1 MNFKLEAR
9 GSLIVGREFIEYCNA
24 TILEEILEADK
35 ENGWLWPS
43 EVDKHKDLIT
53 FYDRDG
59 FKITKYNFGK
69 NWECGRTHSSKSI
82 STLSSR
88 TKATVFNARNA
99 ELKKANPDCFGL
111 KDIDMVNGGFTVIYQ
126 LAMKFGM
133 KPEEV
138 KNIKL
143 YLDHRDAQLELIMGT
158 FSVDKCLAK
167 NLFIILSFGGN
178 MNTWIKKHNIVDCKK
193 ADGFYKKLD
202 IIDGITKECITI
214 GKQYVF
220 EYPEVIAKFAKN
232 KPDNIYQDY
241 DGNKYGTAMACIYHE
256 QENRC
261 LDILMLECGMP
272 KEAYLQHD
280 GATINFDE
288 VYEKTGLTMEEI
300 LPVVH
305 SEIERQLGLIV
316 KYEHKS
322 FDANPMPRKQVVRD
336 IDNYLRFE
344 RDIFNGLNTFEEK
357 KRYFEI
363 FFCKIK
369 IPEVRFIYQKFDK
382 TSSANTMTTYTEDGL
397 KQWGRNLFYD
407 EVVLK
412 GGKNSKVEVIEK
424 TPFVPEWMRKE
435 TMREYDQLT
444 FMPTNKIMEGL
455 GYWDGVDREHFNS
468 FRGYSPKCLP
478 PTKKRL
484 TQNSKDKLLKPWL
497 DVVFELCGG
506 EQEYCD
512 KYLNFLAHMI
522 QKPSEKPPVAFI
534 IKSVQGVGKNK
545 TLEPIAKMLND
556 YFITSSDIGDFVG
569 DHANGFV
576 QKLLVNMNECQMTKN
591 SFEQTGRIK
600 SFITENTISLN
611 EKHEKRIVIPNFAR
625 LIAFTNDRVGLPIDF
640 KTGNRRF
647 EVFQATD
654 KYADMPEKFWEQRIN
669 QWNSPEFIPVLYEFL
684 NNRDISN
691 IKWRPSITKG
701 YIEMCSQFT
710 PIEVLFLEDF
720 MTKGYI
726 DTTIQSKLLYQ
737 YFVGFAERAGYKKD
751 LIVTNHKLTNLL
763 TDLNIGIE
771 KQKVSGES
779 VIYLGDLKDIRKK
792 LIAKKLIEPD
802 EGEEAMKVVEKEFEL
817 LDDELNYEDDESETI
832 DDNIMIEDNT
842 STTSETSTIET
853 IETIETITYNQLGDN
868 ITSHTNNNILQQL
881 FM

>member
-9 GSLIVGREFIEYCNA
+9 ESLIVGREFIEYCDT

-53 FYDRDG
+53 FYDKDG

-69 NWECGRTHSSKSI
+69 NWDCGRTHPYRSI
-82 STLSSR
+82 GTCSSR
-88 TKATVFNARNA
+88 TKSNIFTARN
-99 ELKKANPDCFGL
+99 EHLKKTNPNFRFGL
-111 KDIDMVNGGFTVIYQ
+111 MDMDLVNGGFTIIFQ
-126 LAMKFGM
+126 IGLKL
-133 KPEEV
+133 KIDPEEL
-138 KNIKL
+138 KYIKL
-143 YLDHRDAQLELIMGT
+143 YIDKREEQLQLVMGT
-158 FSVDKCLAK
+158 FTVERCIAK
-167 NLFIILSFGGN
+167 NLFIILSFGGSVS
-178 MNTWIKKHNIVDCKK
+178 TWINEHKIVDCKNAEGK
-193 ADGFYKKLD
+193 TKSLP
-202 IIDGITKECITI
+202 ILDGIIKECIKI
-214 GKQYVF
+214 GKEYLLQYD
-220 EYPEVIAKFAKN
+220 EAKAKIKKN
-232 KPDNIYQDY
+232 KADNEYQTY
-241 DGNKYGTAMACIYHE
+241 DGNIYGTAMSIFY
-256 QENRC
+256 QDTENKC
-261 LDILMLECGMP
+261 LDTLLLESGMP
-272 KEAYLQHD
+272 KEATLQHD

-288 VYEKTGLTMEEI
+288 AYEKTGLTPTEI
-300 LPVVH
+300 LEMTH
-305 SEIERQLGLIV
+305 ISIERELGLIV
-316 KYEHKS
+316 KYEHKP
-322 FDANPMPRKQVVRD
+322 FDANPMPRKPVVRD

-382 TSSANTMTTYTEDGL
+382 TSSANTMTTYTEEGL

-455 GYWDGVDREHFNS
+455 GYWDGIDKEHFNS

-484 TQNSKDKLLKPWL
+484 TKNAKDKLLKPWL
-497 DVVFELCGG
+497 EVVFELCGG

-647 EVFQATD
+647 EVFQATE

-669 QWNSPEFIPVLYEFL
+669 QWNSAEFVPVLYEFL

-710 PIEVLFLEDF
+710 SIEVLFLEDF
-720 MTKGYI
+720 MTKGYT
-726 DTTIQSKLLYQ
+726 DSKIPSATLYN
-737 YFVGFAERAGYKKD
+737 YFVAFAERAGYKKD
-751 LIVTNHKLTNLL
+751 LILTNHKLTNLL

-771 KQKVSGES
+771 KQKINGEA
-779 VIYLGDLKDIRKK
+779 VIYLGDLADIRKK

-802 EGEEAMKVVEKEFEL
+802 EGEAIMQVAEKEFEL
-817 LDDELNYEDDESETI
+817 LDDELEYEDDEDEKPI
-832 DDNIMIEDNT
+832 VEEVEG
-842 STTSETSTIET
+842 STTSEDDNETNDDDNEDENEDNEHET
-853 IETIETITYNQLGDN
+853 IITDDELLELLD
-868 ITSHTNNNILQQL
+868 
-881 FM
+881 M

>member
-1 MNFKLEAR
+1 MNFKLESR
-9 GSLIVGREFIEYCNA
+9 ESLIVGREFIEYCDA
-24 TILEEILEADK
+24 IILEEILEADK
-35 ENGWLWPS
+35 DNGWLWPS

-53 FYDRDG
+53 FFDREG
-59 FKITKYNFGK
+59 VKIQKYKFGK
-69 NWECGRTHSSKSI
+69 NWACGRTHAAKSI
-82 STLSSR
+82 SNLSSR
-88 TKATVFNARNA
+88 TKATLFNYRN
-99 ELKKANPDCFGL
+99 EQLKKANPDCFGL
-111 KDIDMVNGGFTVIYQ
+111 KDIDMVNGGFSIIHQ
-126 LAMKFGM
+126 LATIKFGM
-133 KPEEV
+133 KPEDV

-143 YLDHRDAQLELIMGT
+143 YLDNREAQLELVMGT
-158 FSVDKCLAK
+158 FSVDRYLAK
-167 NLFIILSFGGN
+167 ALFIILSFGGTI
-178 MNTWIKKHNIVDCKK
+178 NTWIKTHCIVDCKNQL
-193 ADGFYKKLD
+193 GFYKKLS
-202 IIDGITKECITI
+202 IIDGITAECIAI
-214 GKQYVF
+214 GKEYLYQ
-220 EYPEVIAKFAKN
+220 YPEVREKFTKN

-241 DGNKYGTAMACIYHE
+241 DGNICGTSLACLYHE

-261 LDILMLECGMP
+261 LDILLLECHMP

-288 VYEKTGLTMEEI
+288 VYELTGLTMEQI

-305 SEIERQLGLIV
+305 SEIERQLGIKV
-316 KYEHKS
+316 KYEVKS
-322 FDANPMPRKQVVRD
+322 FDSNPMPRKPVVRD

-357 KRYFEI
+357 KKYFEI

-382 TSSANTMTTYTEDGL
+382 TSSANTMTTYTEEGL

-484 TQNSKDKLLKPWL
+484 TKNAKDKLLKPWL
-497 DVVFELCGG
+497 EVVFELCGG

-669 QWNSPEFIPVLYEFL
+669 QWNSAEFVPVLYEFL

-726 DTTIQSKLLYQ
+726 DPTIPSALLYN
-737 YFVGFAERAGYKKD
+737 YFVAFAERAGYKKD
-751 LIVTNHKLTNLL
+751 LILTNHKLTNLL

-771 KQKVSGES
+771 KRKVNGEA
-779 VIYLGDLKDIRKK
+779 VIYLGDLKDIRKN
-792 LIAKKLIEPD
+792 LIARKLIEPD
-802 EGEEAMKVVEKEFEL
+802 EGEAVMQVVEKEFEL
-817 LDDELNYEDDESETI
+817 LDDELEYEEDEE
-832 DDNIMIEDNT
+832 DKGEKEIEAVED
-842 STTSETSTIET
+842 STTSEGDSTQSDIDDDEHET
-853 IETIETITYNQLGDN
+853 ILDDDDLLDLL
-868 ITSHTNNNILQQL
+868 SL
-881 FM
+881 